1 MKDLSM
7 HILDV
12 VENSLSAGADRI
24 RIKIEEDTGK
34 DLLLLEISDNGMGM
48 DAETAKRVTDP
59 FYTTRSTRRVG
70 LGIPL
75 LVQAARE
82 CNGDLRI
89 ETERGKG
96 TTVTATFRHSHI
108 DMKPMGDLKK
118 TLFVM
123 IATHP
128 DTEFTFEYVK
138 QNHSYVLDTGEIKK
152 ELQGIPMHS
161 PEAIKILKDTINR
174 WLHNLRHMIR

>member
-24 RIKIEEDTGK
+24 GVKIEEDTGK
-34 DLLLLEISDNGMGM
+34 DLLLLVIKDNGAGM
-48 DAETAKRVTDP
+48 DAETAGHVTDP

-75 LVQAARE
+75 LAQAARA
-82 CNGDLRI
+82 CNGDVTI
-89 ETERGKG
+89 ETARGKG
-96 TTVTATFRHSHI
+96 TTVTATFQRSHI
-108 DMKPMGDLKK
+108 DMKPLGDLGK

-128 DTEFTFEYVK
+128 ETAFIFEYMK
-138 QNHSYVLDTGEIKK
+138 QNHYYVLDTGEIMK

-161 PEAIKILKDTINR
+161 PEAIKILKGLINR
-174 WLHNLRHMIR
+174 WLHNLQHMI